1 MDQLKNNNI
10 LVNPLPT
17 KNDARNVKDAL
28 DQMNYSQK
36 QDLLQ
41 QLKERKRQNKKIDN
55 IATITGVSTE
65 DLRKNLHN
73 YDKEIGEA

>member
-65 DLRKNLHN
+65 DLRKNL
-73 YDKEIGEA
+73 